1 MMMIIGYLT
10 ISSSTYQTIF
20 ILSFA
25 YALAVMINIVND
37 LENALFER
45 TYKTASTLL
54 ITVVRYLKHL
64 LRKNKT
70 LGYMNIQ
77 TISIRKEFYTQ
88 QQL

>member
-1 MMMIIGYLT
+1 MIIGYLT

-54 ITVVRYLKHL
+54 ITVVRYFKRL

-70 LGYMNIQ
+70 LGYINIQ
-77 TISIRKEFYTQ
+77 SISIRKEFYTQ

>member
-1 MMMIIGYLT
+1 MTLKMHFLKE
-10 ISSSTYQTIF
+10 
-20 ILSFA
+20 L
-25 YALAVMINIVND
+25 N
-37 LENALFER
+37 
-45 TYKTASTLL
+45 KTASTLL
-54 ITVVRYLKHL
+54 ITVVRYFKRL